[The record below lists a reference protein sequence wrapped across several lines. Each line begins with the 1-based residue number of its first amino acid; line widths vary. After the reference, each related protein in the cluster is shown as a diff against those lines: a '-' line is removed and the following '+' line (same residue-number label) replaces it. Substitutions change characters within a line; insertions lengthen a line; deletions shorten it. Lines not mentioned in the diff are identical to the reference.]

1 MHCCATR
8 LFLGHAA
15 LTAIACASTTTEA
28 EPSSPAVASAAGA
41 SAADASAVGASPGE
55 PEPTTPATARDE
67 HAPLVREIASAYRSW
82 GMVDDQLHWAPGLC
96 ALPMS
101 GVAHYSAAQA
111 PGAHAEKVFM
121 LYASD
126 TAAYWRAAGLK
137 ERLPDTLARHALS
150 SRKDVVQVLVKES
163 FAPAKL
169 GEGGALGPHGVRPAK
184 KGDELFTTGDP
195 IGLFVMAQLEGR
207 PAGTDD
213 GWIYATVAKSGEVTE
228 AGVIASCRDCHAKE
242 ADRVFGVPLAWK

>member
-1 MHCCATR
+1 MALLLAGPAT
-8 LFLGHAA
+8 
-15 LTAIACASTTTEA
+15 IACAATTEA
-28 EPSSPAVASAAGA
+28 EPSATPAEQSV
-41 SAADASAVGASPGE
+41 ADAPAAQARPTANAPVEPDSAE
-55 PEPTTPATARDE
+55 PNAHAEL
-67 HAPLVREIASAYRSW
+67 APLVREIASAYRSW

-96 ALPMS
+96 AMPMS
-101 GVAHYSAAQA
+101 GVAHYSTAQA

-126 TAAYWRAAGLK
+126 APAYWRAAGRK
-137 ERLPDTLARHALS
+137 ERLPTTLPQHTLT

-169 GEGGALGPHGVRPAK
+169 GEGGGLGPHGVRPAK
-184 KGDELFTTGDP
+184 KGDELYTTGDP
-195 IGLFVMAQLEGR
+195 IGLFVMARLEGR
-207 PAGTDD
+207 PADTDD
-213 GWIYATVAKSGEVTE
+213 GWIYATVAESGELTD